1 MTGTLGVSDVPMRK
15 VLFSLSDDQG
25 SHVETFIHLYKFGN
39 KYIYQVPDSSASAFQ
54 CQDYTHVPLGL
65 VGNDIF
71 ITAPYNSVGYSIPL
85 EFFITVSRG

>member
-15 VLFSLSDDQG
+15 VLLSLSDNQG

-54 CQDYTHVPLGL
+54 CQDYIHVSLGL

-71 ITAPYNSVGYSIPL
+71 ITAPYNSIPQFL
-85 EFFITVSRG
+85 

>member
-15 VLFSLSDDQG
+15 ILLSLSDDQG

-39 KYIYQVPDSSASAFQ
+39 KYIYQVPESSASAFQ
-54 CQDYTHVPLGL
+54 CQHVPLGL

-71 ITAPYNSVGYSIPL
+71 ITAPYNSMGY
-85 EFFITVSRG
+85 